1 MKKAGVN
8 ILFLLLFSLA
18 IADNFSSEKSNFY
31 PLGLGNIWNYRL
43 ESFGLI
49 ALVQEEVIDTA
60 HLNTRSYMIKKI
72 VSRNNK
78 TNELI
83 RISFDTLRE
92 NSDGK
97 LYRYSKVED
106 KLAYDFGLQSGETFN
121 FKLDGW
127 EYIVSSEYAVKTV
140 TAGEFDSCIK
150 FFFDDTTW
158 NNDEQ
163 TAFFAPGAGL
173 VYWEAEW
180 HAQKELL
187 SAVVDGDFIGPVE
200 IKKMKT
206 SHLTISNK
214 NQKPKKEIFV
224 SNGMCG
230 NQLQDNFSYNLLGRK
245 IAGVKMFG
253 LERAARPAKGVYIM
267 KSQEG
272 GTGKW

>member
-187 SAVVDGDFIGPVE
+187 SAVIDGNYIDPVG
-200 IKKMKT
+200 IKKMGNY
-206 SHLTISNK
+206 HLTISNK
-214 NQKPKKEIFV
+214 KQLPKMEIVV
-224 SNGMCG
+224 SNRKNG
-230 NQLQDNFSYNLLGRK
+230 NNLRKYFSFNLLGRK
-245 IAGVKMFG
+245 IGRIDTRG
-253 LERAARPAKGVYIM
+253 LQRNVSSAKGIYIPVLNGIN
-267 KSQEG
+267 Q
-272 GTGKW
+272 